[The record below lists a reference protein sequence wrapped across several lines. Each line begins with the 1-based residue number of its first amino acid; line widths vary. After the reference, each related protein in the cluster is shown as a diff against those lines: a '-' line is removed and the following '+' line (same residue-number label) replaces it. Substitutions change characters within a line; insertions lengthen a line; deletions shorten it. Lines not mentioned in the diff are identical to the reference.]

1 MNKYEKLL
9 NEAYEDGVNVDEDFP
24 FEGKT
29 SGLYID
35 GNIALSNKLETSVE
49 KNCIIAEELGHH
61 HTTTGD
67 ILDPT
72 VAWNRKH
79 ERQAR
84 LWAYNKRIGLQGLID
99 AYEHGCQN
107 CHETADYL
115 EVTEQ
120 FLQECISNYTAK
132 YGEGI
137 VINNYYIMFIP
148 YFGVGKL
155 VK

>member
-61 HTTTGD
+61 HTC
-67 ILDPT
+67 L
-72 VAWNRKH
+72 
-79 ERQAR
+79 
-84 LWAYNKRIGLQGLID
+84 L
-99 AYEHGCQN
+99 
-107 CHETADYL
+107 
-115 EVTEQ
+115 
-120 FLQECISNYTAK
+120 YTSRC
-132 YGEGI
+132 
-137 VINNYYIMFIP
+137 V
-148 YFGVGKL
+148 
-155 VK
+155 